1 MSSDRNDARQRL
13 FFALWPNEDTRATV
27 DRSAGK
33 LLGKR
38 VKRIAAPNFH
48 ITLAFAGPVGTAVRT
63 CLEAAASDIHVPCFE
78 LCIDRAAYWQKPR
91 IFWAGPTHIPADLW
105 SLAGA
110 LRQALAGC
118 GIEPDTRPY
127 QPHITLARKVS
138 KPPGDPGFPP
148 LHWSISH
155 FSLVESVTD
164 PAGARYRVLRSW
176 ALGGA

>member
-1 MSSDRNDARQRL
+1 MPSGKGETRQRL
-13 FFALWPNEDTRATV
+13 FFALWPGEDHRAAL

-38 VKRIAAPNFH
+38 IKRIPASNLH
-48 ITLAFAGPVGTAVRT
+48 ITLAFAGTVAAEGRH
-63 CLEAAASDIHVPCFE
+63 CLEAAAGDIREAGFD
-78 LCIDRAAYWQKPR
+78 LCIGRVGYWERPR
-91 IFWAGPTHIPADLW
+91 ILWAGPTHIPPELW

-110 LRQALAGC
+110 LRRTLEVC
-118 GIEPDTRPY
+118 GIEPESRPY
-127 QPHITLARKVS
+127 QPHVTLARKVS
-138 KPPGDPGFPP
+138 KLPGNPVFPP

-176 ALGGA
+176 TLGGG

>member
-13 FFALWPNEDTRATV
+13 FFALWPDEDTRATL

-38 VKRIAAPNFH
+38 VKRIAAPNLH
-48 ITLAFAGPVGTAVRT
+48 ITLAFAGPVSSMVRT

-78 LCIDRAAYWQKPR
+78 LCIDRVGYWKKPR
-91 IFWAGPTHIPADLW
+91 ILWAGPTRIPAEAW

-110 LRQALAGC
+110 LQHALAGC
-118 GIEPDTRPY
+118 GIAPDTRAH

-138 KPPGDPGFPP
+138 RAPESDEFQPFQ
-148 LHWSISH
+148 WSISH

-176 ALGGA
+176 ELGSA